1 MSALAK
7 AAIGAR
13 ALPLADA
20 LAQLVAAAAGDPVQA
35 CGGLYVLTQDHA
47 PLKLLPPFVAAV
59 LGGEAGPS
67 ALAERAGAMAMP
79 LGWLV
84 CRCDDRRAAQLA
96 LLGAVGNVVGA
107 KAALLPQTAPLLKA
121 LWEAE
126 VVDEAV
132 VAEWAK
138 ADGGGGKA
146 QRWAQP
152 FVDGLREVPEAEAE
166 TE

>member
-1 MSALAK
+1 MKASLWTPKPDGLVGKPVKRFEDDRLLRGQGQYIADLALDGMVHMAVVRSLYPHARILGIET
-7 AAIGAR
+7 AA
-13 ALPLADA
+13 
-20 LAQLVAAAAGDPVQA
+20 
-35 CGGLYVLTQDHA
+35 
-47 PLKLLPPFVAAV
+47 
-59 LGGEAGPS
+59 
-67 ALAERAGAMAMP
+67 AMAMP

-132 VAEWAK
+132 VGEWAK

-152 FVDGLREVPEAEAE
+152 FVDWLREVPEAEAE

>member
-1 MSALAK
+1 MVMTGTSEK
-7 AAIGAR
+7 RTTSRYWKG
-13 ALPLADA
+13 
-20 LAQLVAAAAGDPVQA
+20 
-35 CGGLYVLTQDHA
+35 C
-47 PLKLLPPFVAAV
+47 
-59 LGGEAGPS
+59 
-67 ALAERAGAMAMP
+67 
-79 LGWLV
+79 
-84 CRCDDRRAAQLA
+84 
-96 LLGAVGNVVGA
+96 VGA

-152 FVDGLREVPEAEAE
+152 FVDWLREVPEAEAE